1 MREGEGSPTAQRV
14 AAYRLGFDRLPA
26 PFGDPGAD
34 DRLARDVAGSISFE
48 QREDMGRYLRWRT
61 AFFDRVVLRALER
74 NVVQVATVAAG
85 YDGRSLRYARPGVRW
100 FEVDHP
106 DTQANKR
113 LRLDRLGIDASHIT
127 FIGIDLA
134 HEAVSAALIAGS
146 WDPDAPSVMLC
157 EGLSVY
163 LEADVFEALLGEL
176 RAVATVGTRL
186 AMSLSI
192 QVHGPDEVARRARF
206 EEVVAALGEPA
217 RNRLDPDSAAEMLAA
232 TRWRAVD
239 VSERA
244 GRAGFVVAA
253 PVWEPAAPREQPTAG
268 RIGRFMERTYY
279 RDGMAGLRAH
289 LEAAYGISVKGVREL
304 DVGVAR
310 VARSDGP
317 DWVARVFAPERPLAA
332 AEGDAEI
339 LGFLEDAEFP
349 AERCAHSEAVTTHE
363 GQAVLVTDYVAGRKS
378 RGGRADFAR
387 LGDLLGRLHTLAP
400 APEGR
405 QRPGG
410 AWHHLVSQGDSRD
423 EVAASRALLDDAK
436 ARVPETQRTLYAALR
451 DELARAEDCDGLPE
465 CLIHADF
472 VPANVIA
479 SRGAGPVLVDW
490 TGAGRGPRL
499 WSLAFLLW
507 AAGDGGSGCIDAVV
521 AGYRRHV
528 ELEPAELERLAGA
541 IGTRPLIF
549 TCWGFCTGGEQLP
562 KVVEGASRVRA
573 RAEAIAARAVTGLG
587 QPA

>member
-1 MREGEGSPTAQRV
+1 MAAGDDSIDAWSLPALLRAARRAYGSAIRADLDEAGLDDVPRSGIYVIGAIARTEAPLSEIIEQLGVSKQAAGALVDTLVTRGYLERSIDPEDRRRLTVTLTERGEAAAVVVRAAVERVDAALIARVGPEYVRTLARRWRRSYPKTTSMREGEGSPTAQRV

-134 HEAVSAALIAGS
+134 HEAVSAALIAGG

-349 AERCAHSEAVTTHE
+349 
-363 GQAVLVTDYVAGRKS
+363 
-378 RGGRADFAR
+378 
-387 LGDLLGRLHTLAP
+387 
-400 APEGR
+400 
-405 QRPGG
+405 GG
-410 AWHHLVSQGDSRD
+410 ALRPLPRRS
-423 EVAASRALLDDAK
+423 
-436 ARVPETQRTLYAALR
+436 QRT
-451 DELARAEDCDGLPE
+451 
-465 CLIHADF
+465 
-472 VPANVIA
+472 
-479 SRGAGPVLVDW
+479 
-490 TGAGRGPRL
+490 
-499 WSLAFLLW
+499 
-507 AAGDGGSGCIDAVV
+507 
-521 AGYRRHV
+521 
-528 ELEPAELERLAGA
+528 
-541 IGTRPLIF
+541 
-549 TCWGFCTGGEQLP
+549 
-562 KVVEGASRVRA
+562 RA
-573 RAEAIAARAVTGLG
+573 R
-587 QPA
+587 PSS

>member
-1 MREGEGSPTAQRV
+1 MPEGEASPTAQRV

-48 QREDMGRYLRWRT
+48 QREDMSRYLRWRT

-74 NVVQVATVAAG
+74 NVLQVATIAAG
-85 YDGRSLRYARPGVRW
+85 YDGRSMRYARPGVRW

-113 LRLDRLGIDASHIT
+113 LRLGRLGIDASHIT
-127 FIGIDLA
+127 FIGIDLTD
-134 HEAVSAALIAGS
+134 EAVSAALIAGG

-163 LEADVFEALLGEL
+163 LEAEVFQSLLGDL

-192 QVHGPDEVARRARF
+192 QVNGPDELARRARF
-206 EEVVAALGEPA
+206 EALVAALGEPV
-217 RNRLDPDSAAEMLAA
+217 RNRLDHDGAAEMLAA
-232 TRWRAVD
+232 TRWRAVN
-239 VSERA
+239 VSERSD
-244 GRAGFVVAA
+244 RAGLVVAA
-253 PVWEPAAPREQPTAG
+253 PVWEPATGGVKPTAG
-268 RIGRFMERTYY
+268 RIGRFMERTYC
-279 RDGMAGLRAH
+279 RDGMAGLPAH
-289 LEAAYGISVKGVREL
+289 LEAAYAISVKGVREL
-304 DVGVAR
+304 DVGVVR

-317 DWVARVFAPERPLAA
+317 DWVARVFAPARPLEA

-339 LGFLEDAEFP
+339 LRFLEDAEFP
-349 AERCAHSEAVTTHE
+349 AERRAHPEPVTTHE

-378 RGGRADFAR
+378 RGGRAEFGR
-387 LGDLLGRLHTLAP
+387 LGDLLGRLHTLPPPPRA
-400 APEGR
+400 GR
-405 QRPGG
+405 RPGG

-423 EVAASRALLDDAK
+423 EVAAARALLDDAE
-436 ARVPETQRTLYAALR
+436 ARVPETQRTVYAALR

-465 CLIHADF
+465 CLIHPDF
-472 VPANVIA
+472 VPANVVN
-479 SRGAGPVLVDW
+479 SRSAGTVVVDW

-541 IGTRPLIF
+541 IGARPLIF

-562 KVVEGASRVRA
+562 DVLDAASRIRE
-573 RAEAIAARAVTGLG
+573 RAEAIAARAATGLG
-587 QPA
+587 QPT